1 MKPILRERG
10 ICMLKFHIRIV
21 VLLAAVCCM
30 FVGCATV
37 DNNYLRPEDFAG
49 YLTRAGIK
57 VDGVRPLLPDPF
69 RATSGC
75 GIMVDGSEI
84 GVYKY
89 DRTSRVQRKRLER
102 LAEQGRTYIQGI
114 PYPIVVRGSFMIM
127 GLEKNKQKRA
137 ILRVFD
143 TFK

>member
-1 MKPILRERG
+1 M
-10 ICMLKFHIRIV
+10 
-21 VLLAAVCCM
+21 
-30 FVGCATV
+30 
-37 DNNYLRPEDFAG
+37 
-49 YLTRAGIK
+49 
-57 VDGVRPLLPDPF
+57 DGVRPLLPDPF

>member
-1 MKPILRERG
+1 
-10 ICMLKFHIRIV
+10 MLSCF
-21 VLLAAVCCM
+21 
-30 FVGCATV
+30 FTGCTTI

-114 PYPIVVRGSFMIM
+114 PYPIEVRGSFMIM

>member
-30 FVGCATV
+30 FAGCATV

-57 VDGVRPLLPDPF
+57 VDGVRSLLPDPF

>member
-1 MKPILRERG
+1 
-10 ICMLKFHIRIV
+10 MLKFHIRIV

-30 FVGCATV
+30 FAGCATV
-37 DNNYLRPEDFAG
+37 DNNYLRPEDFAD

-75 GIMVDGSEI
+75 GIMIAGSEI

-102 LAEQGRTYIQGI
+102 QDLHSGN
-114 PYPIVVRGSFMIM
+114 PVPDRGARLLHDH
-127 GLEKNKQKRA
+127 GVGEK
-137 ILRVFD
+137 
-143 TFK
+143 

>member
-1 MKPILRERG
+1 
-10 ICMLKFHIRIV
+10 MLKFRIRFAV
-21 VLLAAVCCM
+21 ALLAVSAVFAGCM
-30 FVGCATV
+30 SV
-37 DNNYLRPEDFAG
+37 DNNYLRPEDFAD

-75 GIMVDGSEI
+75 GIMIAGSEI

-114 PYPIVVRGSFMIM
+114 PYPIEVRGSFMIM
-127 GLEKNKQKRA
+127 GLEKNTQKRA
-137 ILRVFD
+137 ILRVFVS
-143 TFK
+143 FR

>member
-1 MKPILRERG
+1 
-10 ICMLKFHIRIV
+10 MLKFYIRIV

-30 FVGCATV
+30 FAGCATV
-37 DNNYLRPEDFAG
+37 DNNYLRPEDFAD

-75 GIMVDGSEI
+75 GIMIAGSEI

-102 LAEQGRTYIQGI
+102 LAEQGKTYIQGI
-114 PYPIVVRGSFMIM
+114 PYPIEVRGSFMIM

>member
-1 MKPILRERG
+1 
-10 ICMLKFHIRIV
+10 MLKFHIRIV

-30 FVGCATV
+30 FAGCATV

-75 GIMVDGSEI
+75 GIMIADSEI

-102 LAEQGRTYIQGI
+102 LAEQGKTYIQGI
-114 PYPIVVRGSFMIM
+114 PYPIEVRGSFMIM

>member
-1 MKPILRERG
+1 
-10 ICMLKFHIRIV
+10 MLKLQIRV
-21 VLLAAVCCM
+21 AVLLAALSAVLAGCM
-30 FVGCATV
+30 SI
-37 DNNYLRPEDFAG
+37 DNNYLRPEDFAD

-75 GIMVDGSEI
+75 GIMIAGSEI

-114 PYPIVVRGSFMIM
+114 PYPIEVRGSFMIM
-127 GLEKNKQKRA
+127 GLEKNTQKRA
-137 ILRVFD
+137 ILRVFES
-143 TFK
+143 FK

>member
-1 MKPILRERG
+1 
-10 ICMLKFHIRIV
+10 MLKLQIRTA
-21 VLLAAVCCM
+21 VLLAALSAVLAGCM
-30 FVGCATV
+30 SF
-37 DNNYLRPEDFAG
+37 DNNYLRPEDFAD

-75 GIMVDGSEI
+75 GIMIAGSEI

-114 PYPIVVRGSFMIM
+114 PYPIEVRGSFMIM
-127 GLEKNKQKRA
+127 GLEKNTQKRA
-137 ILRVFD
+137 ILRVLESFR
-143 TFK
+143 